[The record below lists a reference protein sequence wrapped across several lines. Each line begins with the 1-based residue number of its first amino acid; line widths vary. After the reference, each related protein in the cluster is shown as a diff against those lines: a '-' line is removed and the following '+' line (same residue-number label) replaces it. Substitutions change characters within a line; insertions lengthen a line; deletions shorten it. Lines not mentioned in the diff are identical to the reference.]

1 MITSL
6 LQLLLIARG
15 RKPLK
20 KKRFMLKLL
29 PYEHSSTVFQVDVF
43 KQLVS

>member
-6 LQLLLIARG
+6 VQLLLMARG
-15 RKPLK
+15 RKPL

-29 PYEHSSTVFQVDVF
+29 PYEHISTVLQVDVF